1 MRHPACRAN
10 EASRC
15 FACLA
20 PGRTPKAI
28 VARTSQAWKTF
39 DASALRRRQ
48 RRKRSASRRTFA
60 PRRTSI
66 LTMAHGF
73 ARSRLRHA
81 QLENRGFSDTAKQR
95 ASFSRDAIL
104 RILNRSREMIG
115 SFSPVRLPYIVIVGC
130 GRSGTKYTAKLFC
143 DLGIGVGHE
152 RLGKEGIASWV
163 LSGEHGKS
171 PWGPKMAALRG
182 IPLKIAHQVRHPLK
196 TISSVM
202 TAKPRSWKFI
212 AQNIACDRDRLLRC
226 SMQYWLYWNELSEEK
241 AGYTYPVEKLDEGI
255 SELLRYCERSVENAQ
270 IEYAL

>member
-1 MRHPACRAN
+1 
-10 EASRC
+10 
-15 FACLA
+15 
-20 PGRTPKAI
+20 
-28 VARTSQAWKTF
+28 
-39 DASALRRRQ
+39 
-48 RRKRSASRRTFA
+48 
-60 PRRTSI
+60 
-66 LTMAHGF
+66 
-73 ARSRLRHA
+73 
-81 QLENRGFSDTAKQR
+81 
-95 ASFSRDAIL
+95 
-104 RILNRSREMIG
+104 MIG

-171 PWGPKMAALRG
+171 PWGPKMAELRG

-212 AQNIACDRDRLLRC
+212 AQNIACDRDRLLRR

-270 IEYAL
+270 IEYALKHVSKKTNGRRHAEVSWADLRAEDRELSQKIENLAQKYGYIS